1 MADVPHEQLTAAF
14 RKGIDKSFDPCPLI
28 GDKWFRHYPS
38 GQPAHFTFDAR
49 KLAKAMGMKPH
60 GVGNIVLSHTD
71 LSAFGA
77 TARVSDKG
85 VIHVMLPTDDSESSE

>member
-28 GDKWFRHYPS
+28 GEKWFRHYPS
-38 GQPAHFTFDAR
+38 GKPAHFTVDCR

-60 GVGNIVLSHTD
+60 GVCKIILRHTD
-71 LSAFGA
+71 LRPFGA
-77 TARVSDKG
+77 TVRVSEKG
-85 VIHVMLPTDDSESSE
+85 VVHVMLPADENETAE